1 MTTLSIVSVKF
12 IFVMLVFLKTIY
24 FDFFKFNDNLF
35 ILSHSSIFS
44 QFRIDFCFGESNHI
58 ILVWRINIAIESGVI
73 CVHDKVEVAAC

>member
-12 IFVMLVFLKTIY
+12 IFVMLVFFKTIY

-44 QFRIDFCFGESNHI
+44 QFRFGESNHI